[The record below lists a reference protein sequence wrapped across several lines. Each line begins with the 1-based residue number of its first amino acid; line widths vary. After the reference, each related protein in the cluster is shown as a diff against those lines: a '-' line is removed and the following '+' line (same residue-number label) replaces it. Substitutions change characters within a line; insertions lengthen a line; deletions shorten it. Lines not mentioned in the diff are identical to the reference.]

1 MSLNNT
7 KTIASPPRIYVILIR
22 FVLLISRSLKSI
34 KLDTN
39 IELKK
44 IATINDDP
52 RIAESVIGK
61 YIINS
66 PSVPGQVPRGINAA
80 IVVAVDTII
89 GRATSPIPNF
99 AA

>member
-1 MSLNNT
+1 M
-7 KTIASPPRIYVILIR
+7 
-22 FVLLISRSLKSI
+22 

-66 PSVPGQVPRGINAA
+66 P
-80 IVVAVDTII
+80 
-89 GRATSPIPNF
+89 
-99 AA
+99 